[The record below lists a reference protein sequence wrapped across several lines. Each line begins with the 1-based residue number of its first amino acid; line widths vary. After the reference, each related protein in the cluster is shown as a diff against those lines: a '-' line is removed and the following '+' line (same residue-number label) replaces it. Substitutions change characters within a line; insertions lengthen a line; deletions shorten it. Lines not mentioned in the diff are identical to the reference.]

1 MENKI
6 KLNSKKIKTEKKL
19 KKIFRIALLV
29 ILFLFILLYVVIGI
43 IYNSGN
49 FSITLDKNLYFSRG
63 IVIYDDPD
71 YKVYRAELSVASPK
85 TFTNISGNWLPDD
98 LDENDGGSHNGTE
111 YLAYTFF
118 VENIGNE
125 ITSYWSELFIT
136 DVIKEIDDAVRIRVY
151 RNGDQITYAKAAK
164 NGANEPDTTAF
175 LEESLVARNKVD
187 NFKPGDIDKYTIV
200 IWVEGSDPECK
211 DDILGGEFSVYMD
224 FNSEYVENY

>member
-1 MENKI
+1 MESKFTKTTD
-6 KLNSKKIKTEKKL
+6 KLKKEKKL
-19 KKIFRIALLV
+19 KKRFKLAVLLLLLLLL
-29 ILFLFILLYVVIGI
+29 ILYFVIGI

-85 TFTNISGNWLPDD
+85 TFTNISGNWLPND

-151 RNGDQITYAKAAK
+151 RNGNQITYAKAAK

-200 IWVEGSDPECK
+200 IWVEGSDPECT

>member
-85 TFTNISGNWLPDD
+85 TFTNISGNWLPND
-98 LDENDGGSHNGTE
+98 LNESDGGSHNGTE

-151 RNGDQITYAKAAK
+151 RNGDQITYAKVAK

-175 LEESLVARNKVD
+175 LEDSLVARNKVD

-200 IWVEGSDPECK
+200 IWVEGSDPECT
-211 DDILGGEFSVYMD
+211 DNILGGEFSVYMD